1 MNVAVLLSGGVD
13 SAVVVHRLKEQG
25 IDPTLFYIR
34 IGMDNDEGDCSAE
47 EDIEMCTYI
56 ARKYGLPFEV
66 VSLHR
71 EYWDHVMEYA
81 LRTVKLG
88 LTPNPDMMCNKMIKF
103 GFFEERWGMRSIKRL
118 LAIMLRRP
126 RGMVKFI
133 SPRQEIKRKIR
144 PIFWHR

>member
-25 IDPTLFYIR
+25 IAPTLFYIR

-103 GFFEERWGMRSIKRL
+103 GFFE
-118 LAIMLRRP
+118 
-126 RGMVKFI
+126 
-133 SPRQEIKRKIR
+133 
-144 PIFWHR
+144 

>member
-1 MNVAVLLSGGVD
+1 
-13 SAVVVHRLKEQG
+13 
-25 IDPTLFYIR
+25 
-34 IGMDNDEGDCSAE
+34 
-47 EDIEMCTYI
+47 MCTYI

-103 GFFEERWGMRSIKRL
+103 GFFEERWGHA
-118 LAIMLRRP
+118 AIMLRRP

>member
-1 MNVAVLLSGGVD
+1 
-13 SAVVVHRLKEQG
+13 
-25 IDPTLFYIR
+25 
-34 IGMDNDEGDCSAE
+34 MDNDEGDCSAE

-103 GFFEERWGMRSIKRL
+103 GFFEERFSFPSVTENGVDYLICRAEFLTGGTSVAMFRPVFFENAARSGSR
-118 LAIMLRRP
+118 
-126 RGMVKFI
+126 
-133 SPRQEIKRKIR
+133 S
-144 PIFWHR
+144 